1 MNIPLGWGSA
11 YGLKLL
17 GGKLR
22 RGKRGSGVFHEEFR
36 ASFGGR
42 IRAGICM
49 KYSMKLY
56 RRLIVATWRNF
67 VCKNIAINFKI
78 NLTCHYA
85 KVFKIGKKLYV

>member
-22 RGKRGSGVFHEEFR
+22 RGKRGSRVFHEEFR

-42 IRAGICM
+42 IGAGICM

-56 RRLIVATWRNF
+56 RRPIEATW
-67 VCKNIAINFKI
+67 
-78 NLTCHYA
+78 
-85 KVFKIGKKLYV
+85 